1 MLILI
6 AMLIIIVCEYNINY
20 EKQTTLETLDPDKS
34 NEQKHF
40 SRKPLGFMS
49 EDCIRNLDLH
59 NL

>member
-1 MLILI
+1 MLIII
-6 AMLIIIVCEYNINY
+6 AMLIIVCEYNINY

-49 EDCIRNLDLH
+49 ED
-59 NL
+59 

>member
-1 MLILI
+1 MLIII
-6 AMLIIIVCEYNINY
+6 AMLIIVCEYNINY

-40 SRKPLGFMS
+40 SRKTLGFMS